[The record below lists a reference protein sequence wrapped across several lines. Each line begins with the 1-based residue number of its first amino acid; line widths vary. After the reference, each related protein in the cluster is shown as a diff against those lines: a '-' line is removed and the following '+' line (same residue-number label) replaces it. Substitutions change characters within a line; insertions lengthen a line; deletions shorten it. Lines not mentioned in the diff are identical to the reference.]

1 LEMPSTLG
9 LASKDK
15 HAIMMGLE
23 CCWDQ
28 KHIDNVRLE
37 HSLKSIEYSSKVNL
51 KKLPFT
57 HQFKFNLSD
66 PVHPYAWYAFLA
78 LQAADVWTTDR
89 GMDFNCVY
97 EANPLLPDIPSID
110 RIILHK
116 LVFLSPINV
125 LYEYDVLTYQE
136 MILPFALSS
145 YVVYN
150 NLKIIDNAKQNC
162 SKR

>member
-1 LEMPSTLG
+1 
-9 LASKDK
+9 
-15 HAIMMGLE
+15 
-23 CCWDQ
+23 
-28 KHIDNVRLE
+28 
-37 HSLKSIEYSSKVNL
+37 
-51 KKLPFT
+51 
-57 HQFKFNLSD
+57 
-66 PVHPYAWYAFLA
+66 LA

-150 NLKIIDNAKQNC
+150 NLKIIDRAKQNC
-162 SKR
+162 SKRG